1 MIADDDDAAIAAV
14 TAAELLFGVELADRR
29 RRRARESYVQAVL
42 ATIPIESYDLDVA
55 QAHAS
60 LLAHTHRAGRAHGA
74 HDLII
79 AATALARER
88 AIVTLDVRGCADLPG
103 LVLRAP

>member
-1 MIADDDDAAIAAV
+1 V
-14 TAAELLFGVELADRR
+14 TAAELLLGVELADRR
-29 RRRARESYVQAVL
+29 RQRARERYVQDVL
-42 ATIPIESYDLDVA
+42 ATIPVESYDLDVA

-60 LLAHTHRAGRAHGA
+60 LLAYTYREGRTRGA

-88 AIVTLDVRGCADLPG
+88 TVVTLDVRGFEDLPR
-103 LVLRAP
+103 VAVRAR